1 MVQINVTV
9 YKLGSQSQRRFG
21 ISSGRR
27 QKSRSWWGIAQS
39 HQPITGDIGQTTAHE
54 RTLPLMQT
62 PACNPVI
69 MPNGQESQH
78 AAGEAT
84 MDRQV
89 GTQDTVPV
97 LDHTTGSHSLVPSQ
111 QHWLGDGTPV
121 GRQALEQ
128 VLARGTQDATSL
140 PGPGQQLDAVRSQ
153 ALTGAKSTRCGR
165 AARSSVTKLFR

>member
-1 MVQINVTV
+1 MGLMSLFVTLKAWQTNSITLLRRFVKLGVTPSGMVQINVTV

-78 AAGEAT
+78 A
-84 MDRQV
+84 
-89 GTQDTVPV
+89 
-97 LDHTTGSHSLVPSQ
+97 
-111 QHWLGDGTPV
+111 
-121 GRQALEQ
+121 
-128 VLARGTQDATSL
+128 
-140 PGPGQQLDAVRSQ
+140 
-153 ALTGAKSTRCGR
+153 
-165 AARSSVTKLFR
+165 